1 MAVMLSR
8 ALEDTICA
16 IATPAGEGGIGI
28 VRLSGA
34 RAVVIAEKVV
44 RLRSGRPLGSVGSH
58 ALHLADVRLPSS
70 AKRAETQIYL
80 RASDSDDLCDEALVV
95 YMKCPRSFTGEDVVE
110 IQSHGGGLVLS
121 LICRACIAAGARLAS
136 PGEFTKRA
144 FLNGRLDL
152 SQAEAVLDTIRAK
165 SAASLTAAQRQ
176 LRGQLAREVDA
187 ARDALLRLLAHLE
200 AGIDFVGEDIE
211 LLRRTELLDTIDKVI
226 GRLQRLAATARE
238 GRLLREG
245 ARVVITGRPNVGK
258 SSLLNRLLKEDRAIV
273 TAVPGTTRDLIE
285 EAIDVEGVLI
295 HLVDTA
301 GIRETEDPL
310 EREGIKRSRSAQKE
324 ADLQVVVIDG
334 SAPLTDD
341 DLRLIDQAAG
351 GKHVIAMNKTDLA
364 ILVEP
369 AALRSTSLCVEVS
382 AKTGEGIDQ
391 LRATIRE
398 QLVGAGAEATDG
410 VMVTNVR
417 HQAALDQAREALDQ
431 ARASATGEMADELV
445 AVDVRAAA
453 DALGEITGA
462 ITTDDILEQVF
473 SAFCIGK

>member
-1 MAVMLSR
+1 
-8 ALEDTICA
+8 
-16 IATPAGEGGIGI
+16 
-28 VRLSGA
+28 
-34 RAVVIAEKVV
+34 
-44 RLRSGRPLGSVGSH
+44 
-58 ALHLADVRLPSS
+58 
-70 AKRAETQIYL
+70 
-80 RASDSDDLCDEALVV
+80 
-95 YMKCPRSFTGEDVVE
+95 
-110 IQSHGGGLVLS
+110 LS

-200 AGIDFVGEDIE
+200 AGIDFVGEDID
-211 LLRRTELLDTIDKVI
+211 LLRRPELLDAIEKVI
-226 GRLQRLAATARE
+226 GRLQRLGATARE

-258 SSLLNRLLKEDRAIV
+258 SSLLNRLLKEERAIV

-285 EAIDVEGVLI
+285 EAIDVDGLII

-301 GIRETEDPL
+301 GIRDTEDPL
-310 EREGIKRSRSAQKE
+310 EREGIKRSRSAQEE
-324 ADLQVVVIDG
+324 ADLQIVVIDG
-334 SAPLTDD
+334 SAPLTCD
-341 DLRLIDQAAG
+341 DLGVIEQAAG
-351 GKHVIAMNKTDLA
+351 RKHVIAINKTDLA
-364 ILVEP
+364 VMVET
-369 AALRSTSLCVEVS
+369 AAMRSASLSVAVS
-382 AKTGEGIDQ
+382 AKTGEGIDR
-391 LRATIRE
+391 LRSAIRE
-398 QLVGAGAEATDG
+398 QLVGAGAEAREG
-410 VMVTNVR
+410 VMVTSVR
-417 HQAALDQAREALDQ
+417 HQSALDQARQALDQ
-431 ARASATGEMADELV
+431 AKASIAANMADELV

-473 SAFCIGK
+473 STFCIGK